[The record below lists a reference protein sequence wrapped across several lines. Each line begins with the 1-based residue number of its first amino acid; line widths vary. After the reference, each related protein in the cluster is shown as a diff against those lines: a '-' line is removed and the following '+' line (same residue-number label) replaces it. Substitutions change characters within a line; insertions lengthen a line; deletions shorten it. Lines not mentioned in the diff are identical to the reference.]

1 LDTKEI
7 TPPISDTN
15 SGYMPQLDTLR
26 TIAVALVLISHWLIE
41 NEFLHKMNLGIF
53 GVTLFFVLSGFLISQ
68 ILLKSR
74 SIAEKKD
81 QNMFH
86 SVKQFYI
93 RRFLRIFPIYYITL
107 IILYRYNIE
116 SIRDIFIW
124 YITYTQNIFIFLTND
139 WHGLLSHLWT
149 LAVEEQFYLVWP
161 FVILFIPKRFLFPS
175 IIAII
180 LIGPLS
186 RTILYG
192 LYGDM
197 GESFLFYVLT
207 PACMDAFGLGALMAY
222 YRVNNKNAFDFK
234 TLYSKLFI
242 VFVFIFLIIL
252 HDDSGILNNSIGQL
266 LNYKMF
272 QHFFYKLSISVLCFY
287 LVSKVSIGYTGIL
300 KRVFENKV
308 LTYLGKISYGLYLFH
323 PYVHLM
329 YKKAGLPSLS
339 GHIYIRFVVYSAIL
353 VLIASASW
361 YILEKPIN
369 GLKRYFAY
377 N

>member
-1 LDTKEI
+1 
-7 TPPISDTN
+7 
-15 SGYMPQLDTLR
+15 MPQLDTLR
-26 TIAVALVLISHWLIE
+26 TIAVLLVLISHWLID
-41 NEFLHKMNLGIF
+41 NEFLYKLSLGIY

-74 SIAEKKD
+74 SVAEKKG

-93 RRFLRIFPIYYITL
+93 RRILRIFPIYYITL

-186 RTILYG
+186 RAILYS

-207 PACMDAFGLGALMAY
+207 PSCMDAFGLGALVAY
-222 YRVNNKNAFDFK
+222 YRSNNKYAFDFK
-234 TLYSKLFI
+234 SVQSKLFI
-242 VFVFIFLIIL
+242 VFVFIFLILL
-252 HDDSGILNNSIGQL
+252 HGDSGILYSTIGQL
-266 LNYKMF
+266 LNYKLF
-272 QHFFYKLSISVLCFY
+272 QHFFYKLAISVLCFY
-287 LVSKVSIGYTGIL
+287 LVSKVSIGFTGVL
-300 KRVFENKV
+300 KKVFENKV

-323 PYVHLM
+323 PYVHLF
-329 YKKAGLPSLS
+329 YKKAGLPSLKD
-339 GHIYIRFVVYSAIL
+339 HIYIRFVVYSAIL

>member
-1 LDTKEI
+1 MDTKI
-7 TPPISDTN
+7 ISPPISETN

-26 TIAVALVLISHWLIE
+26 TIAVVLVLISHWFWEI
-41 NEFLHKMNLGIF
+41 EFLHTLNLGIF
-53 GVTLFFVLSGFLISQ
+53 GVTLFFVLSGYLISQ

-74 SIAEKKD
+74 MIAEMKE

-93 RRFLRIFPIYYITL
+93 RRFLRIFPVYYVTL
-107 IILYRYNIE
+107 LILYRYNIE

-124 YITYTQNIFIFLTND
+124 YVTYTQNIFIFMTND

-161 FVILFIPKRFLFPS
+161 FVILFIPKRFLLPS

-180 LIGPLS
+180 LIGPVS
-186 RTILYG
+186 RTIFYA

-197 GESFLFYVLT
+197 DESFLFYVLT
-207 PACMDAFGLGALMAY
+207 PACMDAFGLGALMAF
-222 YRVNNKNAFDFK
+222 YRIKNKNAFDFK

-242 VFVFIFLIIL
+242 VFVFIFLVIL
-252 HDDSGILNNSIGQL
+252 HDDSGILFNTIGQL
-266 LNYKMF
+266 VNYKMF
-272 QHFFYKLSISVLCFY
+272 QHFFYKLSISLLCFY
-287 LVSKVSIGYTGIL
+287 MVAKVSIGFTGIL
-300 KRVFENKV
+300 KTVFENKV
-308 LTYLGKISYGLYLFH
+308 LIYLGKISYGLYLFH
-323 PYVHLM
+323 PYVHIM

-339 GHIYIRFVVYSAIL
+339 EHVYIRFVVYFAIL
-353 VLIASASW
+353 TLISSISW

-369 GLKRYFAY
+369 GLKKYFAY